1 MRSCIFLTYFQ
12 GDVQTP
18 VSILIV
24 LKDKIKDKIDEAT
37 QENWFLSYIGKQSDI
52 SRTIHVCRI

>member
-24 LKDKIKDKIDEAT
+24 LKDKLKDKIDEAT
-37 QENWFLSYIGKQSDI
+37 QENWFLSYIGKQS
-52 SRTIHVCRI
+52 VF

>member
-1 MRSCIFLTYFQ
+1 MFLTYFQ

-37 QENWFLSYIGKQSDI
+37 QENWFLSYIGKQS
-52 SRTIHVCRI
+52 VF